1 MKISIG
7 KKLLGGFLFIL
18 ILLAIGSGVSNNRIS
33 HIDQTYQGL
42 ITGNVEKA
50 MMAKDLDIYYINQ
63 SNSIKNYLLTGNDQ
77 FLVQYETNADEATKT
92 INRMEDTYKRA
103 EDKEIIKQLSALQ
116 VRYSEIIKK
125 EIAFKN
131 VGDEIGYT
139 NLMNTTEK
147 TISTVFQKK
156 ITDLNR
162 GQETLVSVALKETT
176 KDAGSTKSIV
186 LYLGI
191 FSFIIGIF
199 LAYYMSRSI
208 SNPIK
213 LAAEAVQEVSQ
224 GNLHIGQL
232 KVKHHDEVGD
242 LINGINR
249 MNQDLREVVGRIHE
263 SSSSVASSSEELAAS
278 AEQSMSAS
286 EQVSRITQ
294 VSAEGIE
301 QQLLQYEGLSSSI
314 SEMNDGIHQ
323 ITENSEEMLQI
334 TEKTSVLTREGGEII
349 DLVVEQMNQI
359 NQSVTKASTSI
370 ISLRER
376 SNEISQII
384 EIITGVAEQTNLL
397 ALNAAIE
404 AARAGEHGKGF
415 SVVAEEVR
423 KLAEESKKSANQ
435 ITVMI
440 NHIQKEANQS
450 VQMMSE
456 ETSLVEHGLKET
468 ENAHETFA
476 LISQAMNEVTDKV
489 VEVSSSVQ
497 QLMAV
502 SKQILESVDFAKR
515 VAEKSVLSSQESAA
529 ATQEQFAAMEEVAA
543 SAQFLSQ
550 MAFNLLFL
558 NLNYNR
564 FLYKEGVTIHEK
576 IYTSVVDIE
585 LDFSRLF

>member
-33 HIDQTYQGL
+33 HIDQSYQGL

-63 SNSIKNYLLTGNDQ
+63 SNSIKNYLLTGNEQ

-162 GQETLVSVALKETT
+162 GQETLVSVGLKETT
-176 KDAGSTKSIV
+176 KDVGSTKSIV

-199 LAYYMSRSI
+199 LAYYISRSI

-224 GNLHIGQL
+224 GNLHIDHL
-232 KVKHHDEVGD
+232 KVKNHDEVGD

-301 QQLLQYEGLSSSI
+301 QQLLQYEELCSSI

-334 TEKTSVLTREGGEII
+334 TGKTSVLTREGGEII
-349 DLVVEQMNQI
+349 DLVVGQMNQI

-550 MAFNLLFL
+550 MAEDLQSIISKFKL
-558 NLNYNR
+558 
-564 FLYKEGVTIHEK
+564 
-576 IYTSVVDIE
+576 
-585 LDFSRLF
+585 

>member
-33 HIDQTYQGL
+33 HIDQTYQEL

-63 SNSIKNYLLTGNDQ
+63 SNSIKNYLLTGNEQ

-162 GQETLVSVALKETT
+162 GQETLVSVGLKETT
-176 KDAGSTKSIV
+176 KDVGSTKSIV

-199 LAYYMSRSI
+199 LAYYISRSI

-224 GNLHIGQL
+224 GNLHIDHL

-242 LINGINR
+242 LIKGINR

-301 QQLLQYEGLSSSI
+301 QQLLQYEELCSSI

-334 TEKTSVLTREGGEII
+334 TGKTSVLTREGGEII
-349 DLVVEQMNQI
+349 DLVVGQMNQI

-456 ETSLVEHGLKET
+456 ETTLVEHGLKET

-550 MAFNLLFL
+550 MAEDLQSIISKFKL
-558 NLNYNR
+558 
-564 FLYKEGVTIHEK
+564 
-576 IYTSVVDIE
+576 
-585 LDFSRLF
+585 

>member
-1 MKISIG
+1 MKISIR

-63 SNSIKNYLLTGNDQ
+63 SNSIKNYLLTGNEQ

-162 GQETLVSVALKETT
+162 GQETLVSVGLKETT
-176 KDAGSTKSIV
+176 KDVGSTKSIV

-199 LAYYMSRSI
+199 LAYYISRSI

-224 GNLHIGQL
+224 GNLHIDHL
-232 KVKHHDEVGD
+232 KVKNHDEVGD

-301 QQLLQYEGLSSSI
+301 QQLLQYEELCSSI

-334 TEKTSVLTREGGEII
+334 TGKTSVLTREGGEII
-349 DLVVEQMNQI
+349 DLVVGQMNQI

-550 MAFNLLFL
+550 MAEDLQSIISKFKL
-558 NLNYNR
+558 
-564 FLYKEGVTIHEK
+564 
-576 IYTSVVDIE
+576 
-585 LDFSRLF
+585 

>member
-1 MKISIG
+1 MRISIG
-7 KKLLGGFLFIL
+7 TRLLSGFLLIL
-18 ILLAIGSGVSNNRIS
+18 ILLAIGSIVSSNRIS
-33 HIDQTYQGL
+33 NIDKTYEVL

-50 MMAKDLDIYYINQ
+50 MMAKNLDISYSNQ
-63 SNSIKNYLLTGNDQ
+63 SNSMKNYLLTGNDQ
-77 FLVQYETNADEATKT
+77 YLDQYEKYADEASKT
-92 INRMEDTYKRA
+92 INGMKDFFKRA
-103 EDKEIIKQLSALQ
+103 EDKEIINQLSALQ
-116 VRYSEIIKK
+116 IRYSEIIKK
-125 EIAFKN
+125 EIAYKKM
-131 VGDEIGYT
+131 GDVIGYT
-139 NLMNTTEK
+139 NLMNTTER
-147 TISTVFQKK
+147 TITNVFQKK
-156 ITDLNR
+156 IEDLDK
-162 GQETLVSVALKETT
+162 GEETQVFDGLKETT
-176 KDAGSTKSIV
+176 KIVGSTKSIV

-191 FSFIIGIF
+191 LSFIFGLF
-199 LAYYMSRSI
+199 LAYYISRSI
-208 SNPIK
+208 SKPIK
-213 LAAEAVQEVSQ
+213 LAAESVQKVSQ
-224 GNLHIGQL
+224 GNLHIDHL
-232 KVKHHDEVGD
+232 KVKNQDEVGD

-249 MNQDLREVVGRIHE
+249 MNQDLREVVGRIQE
-263 SSSSVASSSEELAAS
+263 SSASVASSSEELASS
-278 AEQSMSAS
+278 AEQSTAAS

-294 VSAEGIE
+294 DSAEGIE
-301 QQLLQYEGLSSSI
+301 KQLLQYEELCSSI

-334 TEKTSVLTREGGEII
+334 TEKTSELTRAGEQII
-349 DLVVEQMNQI
+349 DHVVGQMNQI
-359 NQSVTKASTSI
+359 NQSVTKASNSI

-450 VQMMSE
+450 VQMMSD
-456 ETSLVEHGLKET
+456 ETTQVEHGLKET
-468 ENAHETFA
+468 ETAHETFS
-476 LISQAMNEVTDKV
+476 LISQAMNEVTGKV

-502 SKQILESVDFAKR
+502 SDQILESIDLAKK

-550 MAFNLLFL
+550 MAEDLQSIISKFKL
-558 NLNYNR
+558 
-564 FLYKEGVTIHEK
+564 
-576 IYTSVVDIE
+576 
-585 LDFSRLF
+585 

>member
-1 MKISIG
+1 MRDFLFGKITLKQILEVIFKKGASRVKISIG

-33 HIDQTYQGL
+33 HIDKTYQGL

-77 FLVQYETNADEATKT
+77 FLVQYETNADAATKT

-131 VGDEIGYT
+131 IGDEIGYT

-162 GQETLVSVALKETT
+162 GQETLVSVGLKETT
-176 KDAGSTKSIV
+176 KDVGSTKSIV

-199 LAYYMSRSI
+199 LAYYISRSI

-224 GNLHIGQL
+224 GNLHIDHL

-242 LINGINR
+242 LIKGINR

-301 QQLLQYEGLSSSI
+301 QQLLQYEELCSSI

-349 DLVVEQMNQI
+349 DLVVGQMNQI

-456 ETSLVEHGLKET
+456 ETTLVEHGLKET

-550 MAFNLLFL
+550 MAEDLQSIISKFKL
-558 NLNYNR
+558 
-564 FLYKEGVTIHEK
+564 
-576 IYTSVVDIE
+576 
-585 LDFSRLF
+585 

>member
-63 SNSIKNYLLTGNDQ
+63 SNSIKNYLLTGNEQ

-162 GQETLVSVALKETT
+162 GQETLVSVGLKETT
-176 KDAGSTKSIV
+176 KDVGSTKSIV

-199 LAYYMSRSI
+199 LAYYISRSI

-224 GNLHIGQL
+224 GNLHIDHL

-242 LINGINR
+242 LIKGINR

-301 QQLLQYEGLSSSI
+301 QQLLQYEELCSSI

-334 TEKTSVLTREGGEII
+334 TGKTSVLTREGGEII
-349 DLVVEQMNQI
+349 DLVVGQMNQI

-456 ETSLVEHGLKET
+456 ETTLVEHGLKET

-550 MAFNLLFL
+550 MAEDLQSIISKFKL
-558 NLNYNR
+558 
-564 FLYKEGVTIHEK
+564 
-576 IYTSVVDIE
+576 
-585 LDFSRLF
+585 

>member
-1 MKISIG
+1 VKISIG
-7 KKLLGGFLFIL
+7 KKLLGGFLFVL

-33 HIDQTYQGL
+33 HIDKTYQGL
-42 ITGNVEKA
+42 ITGNVAKA

-77 FLVQYETNADEATKT
+77 FLVQYETNADAATKT
-92 INRMEDTYKRA
+92 INRMEDAYKRA

-131 VGDEIGYT
+131 IGDEIGYT

-162 GQETLVSVALKETT
+162 GQETLVSVGLKETT
-176 KDAGSTKSIV
+176 KDVGSTKSIV

-199 LAYYMSRSI
+199 LAYYISRSI

-224 GNLHIGQL
+224 GNLHIDHL

-242 LINGINR
+242 LIKGINR

-301 QQLLQYEGLSSSI
+301 QQLLQYEELCSSI

-349 DLVVEQMNQI
+349 DLVVGQMNQI

-456 ETSLVEHGLKET
+456 ETTLVEHGLKET

-550 MAFNLLFL
+550 MAEDLQSIISKFKL
-558 NLNYNR
+558 
-564 FLYKEGVTIHEK
+564 
-576 IYTSVVDIE
+576 
-585 LDFSRLF
+585 

>member
-63 SNSIKNYLLTGNDQ
+63 SNSIKNYLLTGNEQ

-131 VGDEIGYT
+131 IGDEIGYT

-162 GQETLVSVALKETT
+162 GQETLVSVGLKETT
-176 KDAGSTKSIV
+176 KEVGSTKSIV

-199 LAYYMSRSI
+199 LAYYISRSI

-224 GNLHIGQL
+224 GNLHIDHL

-242 LINGINR
+242 LIKGINR

-301 QQLLQYEGLSSSI
+301 QQLLQYEELCSSI

-349 DLVVEQMNQI
+349 DLVVGQMNQI

-456 ETSLVEHGLKET
+456 ETTLVEHGLKET

-550 MAFNLLFL
+550 MAEDLQSIISKFKL
-558 NLNYNR
+558 
-564 FLYKEGVTIHEK
+564 
-576 IYTSVVDIE
+576 
-585 LDFSRLF
+585 

>member
-63 SNSIKNYLLTGNDQ
+63 SNSIKNYLLTGNEQ

-162 GQETLVSVALKETT
+162 GQETLVSVGLKETT
-176 KDAGSTKSIV
+176 KEVGSTKSIV

-199 LAYYMSRSI
+199 LAYYISRSI

-224 GNLHIGQL
+224 GNLHIDHL

-242 LINGINR
+242 LIKGINR

-301 QQLLQYEGLSSSI
+301 QQLLQYEELCSSI

-334 TEKTSVLTREGGEII
+334 TGKTSVLTREGGEII
-349 DLVVEQMNQI
+349 DLVVGQMNQI

-456 ETSLVEHGLKET
+456 ETTLVEHGLKET

-550 MAFNLLFL
+550 MAEDLQSIISKFKL
-558 NLNYNR
+558 
-564 FLYKEGVTIHEK
+564 
-576 IYTSVVDIE
+576 
-585 LDFSRLF
+585 

>member
-1 MKISIG
+1 
-7 KKLLGGFLFIL
+7 L
-18 ILLAIGSGVSNNRIS
+18 IDI
-33 HIDQTYQGL
+33 ID
-42 ITGNVEKA
+42 I
-50 MMAKDLDIYYINQ
+50 
-63 SNSIKNYLLTGNDQ
+63 
-77 FLVQYETNADEATKT
+77 
-92 INRMEDTYKRA
+92 
-103 EDKEIIKQLSALQ
+103 
-116 VRYSEIIKK
+116 
-125 EIAFKN
+125 
-131 VGDEIGYT
+131 
-139 NLMNTTEK
+139 
-147 TISTVFQKK
+147 
-156 ITDLNR
+156 
-162 GQETLVSVALKETT
+162 
-176 KDAGSTKSIV
+176 
-186 LYLGI
+186 
-191 FSFIIGIF
+191 
-199 LAYYMSRSI
+199 
-208 SNPIK
+208 
-213 LAAEAVQEVSQ
+213 
-224 GNLHIGQL
+224 
-232 KVKHHDEVGD
+232 
-242 LINGINR
+242 
-249 MNQDLREVVGRIHE
+249 
-263 SSSSVASSSEELAAS
+263 
-278 AEQSMSAS
+278 
-286 EQVSRITQ
+286 Q

-301 QQLLQYEGLSSSI
+301 QQLLQYEELCSSI

-456 ETSLVEHGLKET
+456 ETTLVEHGLKET

-550 MAFNLLFL
+550 MAEDLQSIISKFKL
-558 NLNYNR
+558 
-564 FLYKEGVTIHEK
+564 
-576 IYTSVVDIE
+576 
-585 LDFSRLF
+585 

>member
-1 MKISIG
+1 
-7 KKLLGGFLFIL
+7 
-18 ILLAIGSGVSNNRIS
+18 
-33 HIDQTYQGL
+33 
-42 ITGNVEKA
+42 
-50 MMAKDLDIYYINQ
+50 
-63 SNSIKNYLLTGNDQ
+63 
-77 FLVQYETNADEATKT
+77 
-92 INRMEDTYKRA
+92 
-103 EDKEIIKQLSALQ
+103 
-116 VRYSEIIKK
+116 
-125 EIAFKN
+125 
-131 VGDEIGYT
+131 
-139 NLMNTTEK
+139 
-147 TISTVFQKK
+147 
-156 ITDLNR
+156 
-162 GQETLVSVALKETT
+162 
-176 KDAGSTKSIV
+176 
-186 LYLGI
+186 
-191 FSFIIGIF
+191 
-199 LAYYMSRSI
+199 
-208 SNPIK
+208 
-213 LAAEAVQEVSQ
+213 
-224 GNLHIGQL
+224 
-232 KVKHHDEVGD
+232 
-242 LINGINR
+242 
-249 MNQDLREVVGRIHE
+249 
-263 SSSSVASSSEELAAS
+263 
-278 AEQSMSAS
+278 
-286 EQVSRITQ
+286 
-294 VSAEGIE
+294 
-301 QQLLQYEGLSSSI
+301 
-314 SEMNDGIHQ
+314 MNDGIHQ

-349 DLVVEQMNQI
+349 DLVVGQMNQI

-456 ETSLVEHGLKET
+456 EKVSVEHGLKET

-543 SAQFLSQ
+543 SAQFLSK
-550 MAFNLLFL
+550 MAEDLQFIISKFKL
-558 NLNYNR
+558 
-564 FLYKEGVTIHEK
+564 
-576 IYTSVVDIE
+576 
-585 LDFSRLF
+585 

>member
-162 GQETLVSVALKETT
+162 GQETLVSVGLKETT
-176 KDAGSTKSIV
+176 KDVGSTKSIV

-199 LAYYMSRSI
+199 LAYYISRSI

-224 GNLHIGQL
+224 GNLHIDHL
-232 KVKHHDEVGD
+232 KVKNHDEVGD

-301 QQLLQYEGLSSSI
+301 QQLLQYEELCSSI

-349 DLVVEQMNQI
+349 DLVVGQMNQI

-456 ETSLVEHGLKET
+456 ETTLVEHGLKET

-550 MAFNLLFL
+550 MAEDLQSIISKFKL
-558 NLNYNR
+558 
-564 FLYKEGVTIHEK
+564 
-576 IYTSVVDIE
+576 
-585 LDFSRLF
+585 

>member
-63 SNSIKNYLLTGNDQ
+63 SNSIKNYLLTGNEQ

-162 GQETLVSVALKETT
+162 GQETLVSVGLKETT
-176 KDAGSTKSIV
+176 KDVGSTKSIV

-199 LAYYMSRSI
+199 LAYYISRSI

-224 GNLHIGQL
+224 GNLHIDHL

-242 LINGINR
+242 LIKGINR

-301 QQLLQYEGLSSSI
+301 QQLLQYEELCSSI

-334 TEKTSVLTREGGEII
+334 TGKTSVLTREGGEII
-349 DLVVEQMNQI
+349 DLVVGQMNQI

-456 ETSLVEHGLKET
+456 ETTQVEHGLKET

-550 MAFNLLFL
+550 MAEDLQSIISKFKL
-558 NLNYNR
+558 
-564 FLYKEGVTIHEK
+564 
-576 IYTSVVDIE
+576 
-585 LDFSRLF
+585 

>member
-1 MKISIG
+1 VKISIG

-33 HIDQTYQGL
+33 HIDKTYQGL
-42 ITGNVEKA
+42 ITGNVAKA

-77 FLVQYETNADEATKT
+77 FLVQYETNADAATKT

-131 VGDEIGYT
+131 IGDEIGYT

-162 GQETLVSVALKETT
+162 GQETLVSVGLKETT
-176 KDAGSTKSIV
+176 KDVGSTKSIV

-199 LAYYMSRSI
+199 LAYYISRSI

-224 GNLHIGQL
+224 GNLHIDHL

-242 LINGINR
+242 LIKGINR

-301 QQLLQYEGLSSSI
+301 QQLLQYEELCSSI

-334 TEKTSVLTREGGEII
+334 TGKTSVLTREGGEII
-349 DLVVEQMNQI
+349 NLVVGQMNQI

-456 ETSLVEHGLKET
+456 ETTLVEHGLKET

-550 MAFNLLFL
+550 MAEDLQSIISKFKL
-558 NLNYNR
+558 
-564 FLYKEGVTIHEK
+564 
-576 IYTSVVDIE
+576 
-585 LDFSRLF
+585 

>member
-33 HIDQTYQGL
+33 HIDKTYQGL
-42 ITGNVEKA
+42 ITGNVAKA

-77 FLVQYETNADEATKT
+77 FLVQYETNADAATKT

-131 VGDEIGYT
+131 IGDEIGYT

-162 GQETLVSVALKETT
+162 GQETLVSVGLKETT
-176 KDAGSTKSIV
+176 KDVGSTKSIV

-199 LAYYMSRSI
+199 LAYYISRSI

-224 GNLHIGQL
+224 GNLHIDHL

-242 LINGINR
+242 LIKGINR

-301 QQLLQYEGLSSSI
+301 QQLLQYEELCSSI

-334 TEKTSVLTREGGEII
+334 TGKTSVLTREGGEII
-349 DLVVEQMNQI
+349 NLVVGQMNQI

-456 ETSLVEHGLKET
+456 ETTLVEHGLKET

-550 MAFNLLFL
+550 MAEDLQSIISKFKL
-558 NLNYNR
+558 
-564 FLYKEGVTIHEK
+564 
-576 IYTSVVDIE
+576 
-585 LDFSRLF
+585 

>member
-1 MKISIG
+1 
-7 KKLLGGFLFIL
+7 
-18 ILLAIGSGVSNNRIS
+18 
-33 HIDQTYQGL
+33 
-42 ITGNVEKA
+42 
-50 MMAKDLDIYYINQ
+50 
-63 SNSIKNYLLTGNDQ
+63 
-77 FLVQYETNADEATKT
+77 
-92 INRMEDTYKRA
+92 MEDTYKRA

-125 EIAFKN
+125 EIAFKK

-147 TISTVFQKK
+147 TISNVFQKK
-156 ITDLNR
+156 ITDLNK
-162 GQETLVSVALKETT
+162 GQETLVSAGLKETT
-176 KDAGSTKSIV
+176 KDVGSTKSIV

-199 LAYYMSRSI
+199 LAYYISRSI

-224 GNLHIGQL
+224 GNLHIDHL
-232 KVKHHDEVGD
+232 KVKNHDEVGD

-301 QQLLQYEGLSSSI
+301 QQLLQYEELCSSI

-334 TEKTSVLTREGGEII
+334 TGKTSVLTREGGEII
-349 DLVVEQMNQI
+349 DLVVGQMNQI

-456 ETSLVEHGLKET
+456 ETTLVEHGLKET

-550 MAFNLLFL
+550 MAEDLQSIISKFKL
-558 NLNYNR
+558 
-564 FLYKEGVTIHEK
+564 
-576 IYTSVVDIE
+576 
-585 LDFSRLF
+585 

>member
-1 MKISIG
+1 MRISIG
-7 KKLLGGFLFIL
+7 KKLLSGFLLIL
-18 ILLAIGSGVSNNRIS
+18 ILLAIGSVVSNNRIS
-33 HIDQTYQGL
+33 HIDQTYEEL

-50 MMAKDLDIYYINQ
+50 MMAKDLDKYYINQ

-77 FLVQYETNADEATKT
+77 YLAQYETNANEATKT
-92 INRMEDTYKRA
+92 INMMEDTYKRA

-125 EIAFKN
+125 EINFKK

-147 TISTVFQKK
+147 TISNVFQKK
-156 ITDLNR
+156 IADLNK
-162 GQETLVSVALKETT
+162 GQETLVSTGLTETT
-176 KDAGSTKSIV
+176 KVVGRTKSTV

-199 LAYYMSRSI
+199 LAYYISRSI

-213 LAAEAVQEVSQ
+213 LAADAIQKVSE
-224 GNLHIGQL
+224 GNLHIDHL
-232 KVKHHDEVGD
+232 KVKNHDEVGD
-242 LINGINR
+242 LIKGINR

-263 SSSSVASSSEELAAS
+263 SSTSVASSSEELAAS
-278 AEQSMSAS
+278 AEESTSAS

-294 VSAEGIE
+294 DSAAGIE
-301 QQLLQYEGLSSSI
+301 QQLLQYEELCSSI

-334 TEKTSVLTREGGEII
+334 TEKTSVLTREGEQII
-349 DLVVEQMNQI
+349 DLVVGQMNQI

-376 SNEISQII
+376 SNEISQIT

-423 KLAEESKKSANQ
+423 KLAEESKKSASQ

-456 ETSLVEHGLKET
+456 ETTQVEHGLKET
-468 ENAHETFA
+468 EKAHETFA

-502 SKQILESVDFAKR
+502 SNQILESIDLAKK

-543 SAQFLSQ
+543 SAQFLSR
-550 MAFNLLFL
+550 MAEDLQSIISKFKL
-558 NLNYNR
+558 
-564 FLYKEGVTIHEK
+564 
-576 IYTSVVDIE
+576 
-585 LDFSRLF
+585 

>member
-1 MKISIG
+1 VKISIG
-7 KKLLGGFLFIL
+7 KKLLGGFLFVL

-33 HIDQTYQGL
+33 HIDKTYQGL
-42 ITGNVEKA
+42 ITGNVAKA
-50 MMAKDLDIYYINQ
+50 MMAKELDIYYINQ

-77 FLVQYETNADEATKT
+77 FLVQYETNADAATKT
-92 INRMEDTYKRA
+92 INRMGDAYKRA

-131 VGDEIGYT
+131 IGDEIGYT

-162 GQETLVSVALKETT
+162 GQETLVSVGLKETT
-176 KDAGSTKSIV
+176 KDVGNTKSIV

-199 LAYYMSRSI
+199 LAYYISRSI

-224 GNLHIGQL
+224 GNLHIDHL

-242 LINGINR
+242 LIKGINR

-301 QQLLQYEGLSSSI
+301 QQLLQYEELCSSI

-349 DLVVEQMNQI
+349 DLVVGQMNQI
-359 NQSVTKASTSI
+359 NQSVSKASTSI

-456 ETSLVEHGLKET
+456 ETTLVEHGLKET

-550 MAFNLLFL
+550 MAEDLQSIISKFKL
-558 NLNYNR
+558 
-564 FLYKEGVTIHEK
+564 
-576 IYTSVVDIE
+576 
-585 LDFSRLF
+585 

>member
-33 HIDQTYQGL
+33 HIDQTYQEL

-77 FLVQYETNADEATKT
+77 FLVQYETNADVATKT

-125 EIAFKN
+125 EIAFKK

-147 TISTVFQKK
+147 TISNVFQKK
-156 ITDLNR
+156 ITDLNK
-162 GQETLVSVALKETT
+162 GQETLVSTGLKETT
-176 KDAGSTKSIV
+176 KDVGSTQSIV

-199 LAYYMSRSI
+199 LAYYISRSI

-224 GNLHIGQL
+224 GNLHIDHL
-232 KVKHHDEVGD
+232 KVKNHDEVGD

-249 MNQDLREVVGRIHE
+249 MNQDLREVVGRIYE

-301 QQLLQYEGLSSSI
+301 QQLLQYEELCSSI

-349 DLVVEQMNQI
+349 DLVVGQMNQI

-456 ETSLVEHGLKET
+456 ETTLVEHGLKET

-550 MAFNLLFL
+550 MAEDLQSIISKFKL
-558 NLNYNR
+558 
-564 FLYKEGVTIHEK
+564 
-576 IYTSVVDIE
+576 
-585 LDFSRLF
+585 